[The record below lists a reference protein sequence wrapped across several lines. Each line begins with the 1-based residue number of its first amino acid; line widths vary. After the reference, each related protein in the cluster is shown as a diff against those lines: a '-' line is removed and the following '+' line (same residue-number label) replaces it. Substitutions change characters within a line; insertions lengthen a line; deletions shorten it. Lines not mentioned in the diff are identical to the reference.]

1 MKFSALFQKN
11 HILFDQK
18 IKNTKELLS
27 LASRT
32 LSIHTSL
39 DAHEIEAALSHRE
52 SLGPTCI
59 GNQTMVPH
67 AHLEKLEDCIIG
79 YIRIEKPLLLECG
92 ETVKHVFFFISSSSL
107 ITIHLNILK
116 AIAEIVTRHL
126 DQLER
131 CETAEEFIETIENT
145 KIKIETNL
153 VAKDFMHQVPSIRAE
168 DTLSKA
174 VDMMREQNWSHVPVT
189 DNNGKF
195 IGTVDFLDILATSM
209 PDYVLRL
216 SDLSFL
222 SEFTPV
228 KQFIQKEKE
237 LTVKPYIKHINTM
250 IVPEDV
256 SYVEVIFL
264 MIKHKHR
271 YLVTIDNDNNFKGV
285 IRTVDVVNQIF
296 RA

>member
-1 MKFSALFQKN
+1 
-11 HILFDQK
+11 
-18 IKNTKELLS
+18 
-27 LASRT
+27 
-32 LSIHTSL
+32 
-39 DAHEIEAALSHRE
+39 
-52 SLGPTCI
+52 
-59 GNQTMVPH
+59 
-67 AHLEKLEDCIIG
+67 
-79 YIRIEKPLLLECG
+79 
-92 ETVKHVFFFISSSSL
+92 
-107 ITIHLNILK
+107 
-116 AIAEIVTRHL
+116 
-126 DQLER
+126 
-131 CETAEEFIETIENT
+131 
-145 KIKIETNL
+145 
-153 VAKDFMHQVPSIRAE
+153 MHQVPSIRAE

-174 VDMMREQNWSHVPVT
+174 VDLMREQNWSHVPVT